1 MQVYRRRI
9 DRLDRRVARLLRRRY
24 RLVRAIG
31 LAKLRR
37 GMQVEDPGR
46 EQRVLSRVAG
56 AGSGGAAEYVRGVY
70 RYIIE
75 ASRRVQERLGP
86 GESPPA
92 DRRRGMRG

>member
-1 MQVYRRRI
+1 MRGYRRRI

-24 RLVRAIG
+24 RLVREIG
-31 LAKLRR
+31 LTKLRR

-56 AGSGGAAEYVRGVY
+56 AGRGGAAEYVRGVY
-70 RYIIE
+70 RCIID

-86 GESPPA
+86 GDGPPA
-92 DRRRGMRG
+92 DRRRGTRG